1 MNEVLFLKTCI
12 LIGGM
17 LTFTAVGA
25 KINKEFETKTEC
37 YVTIFGLLGFMILVF
52 YHRTEFPMNLFCLGL
67 VSIFMGWALG
77 PAIRGYGE
85 TFMFREYLEKFGIR
99 SKTERIYKW
108 YSSHDR
114 PTLKVYY
121 YHKDNPEKKIERNSP
136 KILRMR
142 EEFKK
147 ELCEETLNTMSQK
160 WKNVVFVAMLSTAL
174 CVCLTASFVWF
185 SKVDYGFLKGMLAVF
200 LTIFLIIGI
209 QKIFYPNASTY
220 FYPLKFIGI
229 LHAMLLLVYDFNR
242 LEKLIANGDESW
254 SVAVNIAL
262 NLYMDIILVFM
273 LFLEI
278 FANES

>member
-25 KINKEFETKTEC
+25 KINKEFETKTEG

-52 YHRTEFPMNLFCLGL
+52 FNRTEFPMNLFCLGM

-85 TFMFREYLEKFGIR
+85 AYMFREYLEKFGIR

-108 YSSHDR
+108 YLNHDH
-114 PTLKVYY
+114 PILKVYY
-121 YHKDNPEKKIERNSP
+121 YHEDNPEKKLERNSP
-136 KILRMR
+136 EILRMR
-142 EEFKK
+142 EEFKS

-160 WKNVVFVAMLSTAL
+160 WKNVVFVSMLSTAL
-174 CVCLTASFVWF
+174 CLYLTASFVWF
-185 SKVDYGFLKGMLAVF
+185 SKVDYGFLKGALVLF
-200 LTIFLIIGI
+200 LTIFLIIRI
-209 QKIFYPNASTY
+209 QKIFYPDAGIY
-220 FYPLKFIGI
+220 FYPLKFISI
-229 LHAMLLLVYDFNR
+229 FHLMLLLLYDFNR
-242 LEKLIANGDESW
+242 LGKLVAKGDESW
-254 SVAVNIAL
+254 STAVNIAL
-262 NLYMDIILVFM
+262 SLYMDIILIFM
-273 LFLEI
+273 LFLER

>member
-77 PAIRGYGE
+77 PTIRGYGE

-108 YSSHDR
+108 Y
-114 PTLKVYY
+114 KV
-121 YHKDNPEKKIERNSP
+121 
-136 KILRMR
+136 
-142 EEFKK
+142 
-147 ELCEETLNTMSQK
+147 
-160 WKNVVFVAMLSTAL
+160 
-174 CVCLTASFVWF
+174 
-185 SKVDYGFLKGMLAVF
+185 
-200 LTIFLIIGI
+200 TI
-209 QKIFYPNASTY
+209 AR
-220 FYPLKFIGI
+220 
-229 LHAMLLLVYDFNR
+229 H
-242 LEKLIANGDESW
+242 
-254 SVAVNIAL
+254 
-262 NLYMDIILVFM
+262 
-273 LFLEI
+273 
-278 FANES
+278 